1 MLITRR
7 QACAPLLSALLP
19 WPAAEAATRPVPQ
32 ERLARIAARYFADK
46 LELDPLTA
54 SATVGGARY
63 EGRLAIAIAPGEI
76 AKARALNRRVAA
88 ELRALPPQGLTPSD
102 RLNHELLAWEVQLEL
117 DADAFP
123 SHLMPIDQF
132 GALPLDLANLG
143 SGDQYQPLKTP
154 ADYGNYLRRLRML
167 PAFNRQAIANMRQ
180 GMRRGYTV
188 PRALI
193 DSGLPIYRSLAEP
206 AFDKSPF
213 ARALA
218 VMPLDFSDAERAR
231 IGRAWR
237 STFERELLPS
247 MRELVAFLEGPYRHA
262 CRSTAGLSALPN
274 GAAWYAYQVRANTTT
289 DMSPDEIHHLGLA
302 EVARIRGEIAKL
314 QAGFG
319 VEGSVTDFLRWH
331 AAQPRF
337 RPYSTWPELLKGYQ
351 DINQRVL
358 PLLPRLFSRLPKYPM
373 DIRPM
378 PELQRATASPYYTGP
393 APDGSRPG
401 VFYVGAGGEPA
412 QFNVAIMTSLLLHEG
427 QPGHHFQGSRQIE
440 LDLPDF
446 RRWGWNSAFGEGWAL
461 YAETLGIEMGV
472 YDDPTQYLGHLK
484 QELLRAV
491 RLVTDTGLH
500 AKGWT
505 REATMRYMM
514 DTEGASEAEARQA
527 TERYMA
533 WPGQAL
539 AYKIGALKIQ
549 QMRQRAQARL
559 GERFSLPAFHELML
573 SQGTLPL
580 KVLERLADDWIATG
594 GGLPVKAAGTG

>member
-1 MLITRR
+1 MPITRR
-7 QACAPLLSALLP
+7 QVCAPLLSALLP
-19 WPAAEAATRPVPQ
+19 WPAAEAAAGPDPH

-46 LELDPLTA
+46 MALDPLAA
-54 SATVGGARY
+54 SATVGGAQY
-63 EGRLAIAIAPGEI
+63 EGRLAITIAPAEVG
-76 AKARALNRRVAA
+76 KARALNRRVAA
-88 ELRALPPQGLTPSD
+88 DLRALPAQRLAPAD
-102 RLNHELLAWEVQLEL
+102 RLNHELLAWEVQLRL
-117 DADAFP
+117 DGAAYP
-123 SHLMPIDQF
+123 GHLMPIDQF

-154 ADYGNYLRRLRML
+154 ADYGHYLHRLKRLR
-167 PAFNRQAIANMRQ
+167 AFNRQAIANMRE
-180 GMRRGYTV
+180 GIRRGYTV
-188 PRALI
+188 PRALV

-206 AFDKSPF
+206 VFDKSPF

-218 VMPLDFSDAERAR
+218 VMPPAFSSAERAR
-231 IGRAWR
+231 ISRAWHA
-237 STFERELLPS
+237 TFERDLLPA
-247 MRELVAFLEGPYRHA
+247 MRELVAFLEGPYRRA
-262 CRSTAGLSALPN
+262 CRSSAGISALPN
-274 GAAWYAYQVRANTTT
+274 GAAWYAHQVRANTTT
-289 DMSPDEIHHLGLA
+289 NMAPDEIHALGLA
-302 EVARIRGEIAKL
+302 EVARIHAEMAKV

-331 AAQPRF
+331 AAQARF
-337 RPYSTWPELLKGYQ
+337 RPYGSWPELLKGYEA
-351 DINQRVL
+351 INQRVL
-358 PLLPRLFSRLPKYPM
+358 PLLPRLFGRLPKYPM

-440 LDLPDF
+440 MDLPDF

-484 QELLRAV
+484 QELHRAV

-500 AKGWT
+500 AKVWT
-505 REATMRYMM
+505 REETMRYMM
-514 DTEGASEAEARQA
+514 DTEGASEAQARQA

-539 AYKIGALKIQ
+539 AYKIGALKIR
-549 QMRQRAQARL
+549 QMRQHAQSRL

-573 SQGTLPL
+573 SQGTPPL
-580 KVLERLADDWIATG
+580 KVLERLVDEWIAADG
-594 GGLPVKAAGTG
+594 GTPVTAASPG